1 MCNNPEINVLRITKR
16 FVNGGHEVPISKIIS
31 RYYKSLE
38 NAVEA
43 LKIVD
48 RAYIYDNS
56 IENELP
62 TLLFRTVEGYI
73 VKKYVLDLPEWT
85 KVLI

>member
-1 MCNNPEINVLRITKR
+1 M
-16 FVNGGHEVPISKIIS
+16 
-31 RYYKSLE
+31 E
-38 NAVEA
+38 NAAEA
-43 LKIVD
+43 IKIVD

-62 TLLFRTVEGYI
+62 TLLFRTVDGGI
-73 VKKYVLDLPEWT
+73 FKKYTFDLPEWT